1 VHWGGRHSEG
11 TQAYNPELSLPG
23 RGGEAGSRA
32 ARAST
37 VRTRPS
43 KSLNKECR
51 EESLLSAGSLERL
64 TPLHWLLKLGWVFF
78 GLCFVC
84 LIFLFGCI
92 RS

>member
-1 VHWGGRHSEG
+1 MHWCGRHSEG

-64 TPLHWLLKLGWVFF
+64 HQVLVAVCRIFAGAR
-78 GLCFVC
+78 GLP
-84 LIFLFGCI
+84 
-92 RS
+92 SS